1 MLFGLDGIELS
12 IIIVFSCLLIGILSG
27 FPVAFALGGS
37 ALISL
42 TIILVLNGNGA
53 LVTESGEP
61 IIQDSWQSILR
72 NVGLI
77 PNRIFGNI
85 LGGPSVDVLLAV
97 PLFVFMGITLERSRI
112 AEDLL
117 TTMAKAFGAMPG
129 GLAISVVVVGALLA
143 ASTGIVGA
151 TVVTMG
157 LLSLPTML
165 RHGYSTE
172 LATGTICAS
181 GTLGQI
187 IPPSIVLVLLGQ
199 QVGEIYSE
207 AHPGEVVS
215 VGTLFKAAM
224 IPGLVLVLL
233 YIAYILF
240 VALRDPNKAP
250 AVHEFDAELA
260 KEREK
265 THRKPI
271 GWVIGLPLAII
282 ALWILLSALGIN
294 GPQQAAPGAAGEF
307 AAAPLSSKVTMLCI
321 LAGIIM
327 ALAWTLFPD
336 ENLIPILIGLLG
348 VTGLLF
354 LDILMVHPQTSPGSA
369 FFIYL
374 IPILMAIWGMTISFS
389 RLSRNDIL
397 RVVFPPLV
405 LIIAVLGSIL
415 GGLTN
420 PTAAAGLGAGGAI
433 LLAATRLCGD
443 KYQRWPIVVTAIS
456 TVILLLISS
465 SFDLRMQIS
474 EISGENQIAII
485 FASLCY
491 YIFLAGFFYACY
503 ILIKEK
509 VMRDVVLQTTKITS
523 MVFVILIGSQMLNL
537 TLKTFGGDSYIQDF
551 LRQFDSEHAVLLLVL
566 VVIFIMGF
574 VLDFLEIIYIV
585 IPIVGPVIFGGD
597 LDPKWVTILIA
608 VNLQTSFLTPPFG
621 FALFYLRGVAPKE
634 VKTTQMYKGI
644 LPFVLIQILAL
655 VIFWFIE
662 PLSTFLPNLLPEG
675 R

>member
-12 IIIVFSCLLIGILSG
+12 IIIVFSCLIIGILSG
-27 FPVAFALGGS
+27 FPVAFVLGGS
-37 ALISL
+37 ALVSL
-42 TIILVLNGNGA
+42 AIILYLNAHGA
-53 LVTESGEP
+53 LLTEAGDP
-61 IIQDSWQSILR
+61 IIADSTQSVLR

-97 PLFVFMGITLERSRI
+97 PLFVFMGITLERSQI

-117 TTMAKAFGAMPG
+117 TTMARAFGSMPG

-165 RHGYSTE
+165 KNGYSTE

-224 IPGLVLVLL
+224 IPGLLLVFL

-240 VALRDPNKAP
+240 VALRDPDKAP
-250 AVHEFDAELA
+250 AVRDDSQVNKPLSDA
-260 KEREK
+260 
-265 THRKPI
+265 KPVSLI
-271 GWVIGLPLAII
+271 IGLPCVLIITWIGLA
-282 ALWILLSALGIN
+282 AGGFSGS
-294 GPQQAAPGAAGEF
+294 QFAAPGLSGDF
-307 AAAPLSSKVTMLCI
+307 LAPPLTAKITMLVFVAAII
-321 LAGIIM
+321 LS
-327 ALAWTLFPD
+327 LAWTIFPGQQK
-336 ENLIPILIGLLG
+336 IPLLSGGIGLLG
-348 VTGLLF
+348 LLVVDYF
-354 LDILMVHPQTSPGSA
+354 MVAPQTTPGNA
-369 FFIYL
+369 FFKYL
-374 IPILMAIWGMTISFS
+374 IPAVLSVIGVAAAI
-389 RLSRNDIL
+389 RLLRKNEIL
-397 RVVFPPLV
+397 RVVFPPIM

-433 LLAATRLCGD
+433 LLAATRLSSD
-443 KYQRWPIVVTAIS
+443 KYKTWPIILTAIV
-456 TVILLLISS
+456 TVVLLLISS
-465 SFDLRMQIS
+465 AFDLRMQITQ
-474 EISGENQIAII
+474 ISGENQIAII
-485 FASLCY
+485 IASICY
-491 YIFLAGFFYACY
+491 YIFLAGFIYACI
-503 ILIKEK
+503 ILIREK
-509 VMRDVVLQTTKITS
+509 VMQEVVLQTTKITS

-537 TLKTFGGDSYIQDF
+537 TLKTFGGDEYIQNL

-566 VVIFIMGF
+566 VVIFVMGF

-621 FALFYLRGVAPKE
+621 FALFYLRGVAPAS
-634 VKTTQMYKGI
+634 VKTTQMYRGI

-655 VIFWFIE
+655 VILWFIE
-662 PLSTFLPNLLPEG
+662 PLSTLLPDLLPEG

>member
-1 MLFGLDGIELS
+1 MLFGLDGVELS
-12 IIIVFSCLLIGILSG
+12 IIIVFSCLIIGILSG

-42 TIILVLNGNGA
+42 AIILYLNANGA
-53 LVTESGEP
+53 LLTESGNP
-61 IIQDSWQSILR
+61 VIKDSVQSVLR

-97 PLFVFMGITLERSRI
+97 PLFVFMGITLERSKI

-117 TTMAKAFGAMPG
+117 TTMARAFGSMPG

-165 RHGYSTE
+165 KNGYSTE

-224 IPGLVLVLL
+224 IPGLLLVCL

-240 VALRDPNKAP
+240 VALRDPAKAP
-250 AVHEFDAELA
+250 AVKDDSQINKTDSEA
-260 KEREK
+260 KSVSF
-265 THRKPI
+265 I
-271 GWVIGLPLAII
+271 IGLP
-282 ALWILLSALGIN
+282 ILLVIVWVLLSVSGLSGT
-294 GPQQAAPGAAGEF
+294 QHSAPGASGEF
-307 AAAPLSSKVTMLCI
+307 QIPPLSSKITMLVFV
-321 LAGIIM
+321 AAIIM
-327 ALAWTLFPD
+327 TLAWAIFPAQQKIPLLSGTLGCLGLLSVDYFMVTPQITAA
-336 ENLIPILIGLLG
+336 NALLKYAMPILLTVLG
-348 VTGLLF
+348 VAAAVMQL
-354 LDILMVHPQTSPGSA
+354 
-369 FFIYL
+369 
-374 IPILMAIWGMTISFS
+374 
-389 RLSRNDIL
+389 RKNDIL
-397 RVVFPPLV
+397 RVVFPPV
-405 LIIAVLGSIL
+405 ILIIAVLGSIL

-420 PTAAAGLGAGGAI
+420 PTAAAGLGAGGAVM
-433 LLAATRLCGD
+433 LAATRLCAN
-443 KYQRWPIVVTAIS
+443 KYQSWPILLAAIT

-465 SFDLRMQIS
+465 AFDLRMQVS
-474 EISGENQIAII
+474 NISGENQVAII
-485 FASLCY
+485 MASICY
-491 YIFLAGFFYACY
+491 YIFLVGFAYACF

-509 VMRDVVLQTTKITS
+509 VMHDVVLQTTKITS

-537 TLKTFGGDSYIQDF
+537 TLKTFGGDEYIQNI
-551 LRQFDSEHAVLLLVL
+551 LRQFDSEHTVLLLVL

-621 FALFYLRGVAPKE
+621 FALFYLRGVAPAQ
-634 VKTTQMYKGI
+634 VKTTQMYRGI

-655 VIFWFIE
+655 VILWYVE
-662 PLSTFLPNLLPEG
+662 PLSTFLPDLLPEG
-675 R
+675 G

>member
-1 MLFGLDGIELS
+1 MLFGLDGVELS
-12 IIIVFSCLLIGILSG
+12 IIIVFSCLIVSILSG
-27 FPVAFALGGS
+27 FPVVFALGGS

-42 TIILVLNGNGA
+42 TIILLLNANGA
-53 LVTESGEP
+53 LVSESGNP
-61 IIQDSWQSILR
+61 IIRDSLQSVLR

-77 PNRIFGNI
+77 PNRLFGNI

-117 TTMAKAFGAMPG
+117 TTMARAFGSMPG

-165 RHGYSTE
+165 KNGYSTE
-172 LATGTICAS
+172 LATGSICAS

-224 IPGLVLVLL
+224 IPGLLLVLL

-240 VALRDPNKAP
+240 VALRDPAKAP
-250 AVHEFDAELA
+250 AVDVQKLQDTPESVS
-260 KEREK
+260 
-265 THRKPI
+265 KPVSLI
-271 GWVIGLPLAII
+271 LGLPVAILI
-282 ALWILLSALGIN
+282 VWVMLSVSGLSG
-294 GPQQAAPGAAGEF
+294 GQQSAPGSTAAFF
-307 AAAPLSSKVTMLCI
+307 APPLSSKITMLVMVATI
-321 LAGIIM
+321 VLS
-327 ALAWTLFPD
+327 LAWTIFPAQPK
-336 ENLIPILIGLLG
+336 IPVVSGVIGCFGLLAIDWAVVNPQTTPG
-348 VTGLLF
+348 QAFFYYAIPAVLTVTG
-354 LDILMVHPQTSPGSA
+354 VA
-369 FFIYL
+369 A
-374 IPILMAIWGMTISFS
+374 AIIQLRKHEIS
-389 RLSRNDIL
+389 
-397 RVVFPPLV
+397 RVVFPPII
-405 LIIAVLGSIL
+405 LIVAVLGSIL

-433 LLAATRLCGD
+433 LLAATRLSAD
-443 KYQRWPIVVTAIS
+443 KYITWPIITTAIAL
-456 TVILLLISS
+456 VILLLISS
-465 SFDLRMQIS
+465 AFDLRMQIS
-474 EISGENQIAII
+474 NISGENQVAII
-485 FASLCY
+485 VATFCY
-491 YIFLAGFFYACY
+491 YIFLSGFAYACF
-503 ILIKEK
+503 ILIRER
-509 VMRDVVLQTTKITS
+509 VMQDVVLQTTKITS

-537 TLKTFGGDSYIQDF
+537 TLKTFGGDAYIQDF
-551 LRQFDSEHAVLLLVL
+551 LRQFDSEHTVLILVL

-621 FALFYLRGVAPKE
+621 FALFYLRGVAPPE
-634 VKTTQMYKGI
+634 VKTTQMYRGI

-655 VIFWFIE
+655 VILWYVE
-662 PLSTFLPNLLPEG
+662 PLSTLLPDLLPEG

>member
-12 IIIVFSCLLIGILSG
+12 IIIVFSCLIIGILSG

-42 TIILVLNGNGA
+42 SIILYLNANGA
-53 LVTESGEP
+53 LLTESGNP
-61 IIQDSWQSILR
+61 VIKDSMQSILR

-117 TTMAKAFGAMPG
+117 TTMARAFGTMPG

-165 RHGYSTE
+165 KNGYSTE

-224 IPGLVLVLL
+224 IPGILLVLL

-240 VALRDPNKAP
+240 VALRDPSKAP
-250 AVHEFDAELA
+250 AIHDQSQVDKPTSSA
-260 KEREK
+260 K
-265 THRKPI
+265 PVSM
-271 GWVIGLPLAII
+271 VIGLP
-282 ALWILLSALGIN
+282 ILLIIIWVLLGVTGIS
-294 GPQQAAPGAAGEF
+294 GSQYAAPGSTIEF
-307 AAAPLSSKVTMLCI
+307 LVPPLSSKVTMLVFTS
-321 LAGIIM
+321 AIIM
-327 ALAWTLFPD
+327 SLAWTIFPTQQKIPLFAGA
-336 ENLIPILIGLLG
+336 LGMFGLLA
-348 VTGLLF
+348 VDYF
-354 LDILMVHPQTSPGSA
+354 MVGAQTSPGNG
-369 FFIYL
+369 FFKYA
-374 IPILMAIWGMTISFS
+374 IPILLTVAGVAAAILQL
-389 RLSRNDIL
+389 RKNDII
-397 RVVFPPLV
+397 RVVFPPV
-405 LIIAVLGSIL
+405 ILIVAVLGSIL

-433 LLAATRLCGD
+433 LLAATRLSAD
-443 KYQRWPIVVTAIS
+443 KYKTWPMILAAIATVV
-456 TVILLLISS
+456 LLLISS
-465 SFDLRMQIS
+465 AFDLRMQVTD
-474 EISGENQIAII
+474 ISGENQIAII
-485 FASLCY
+485 FASICY
-491 YIFLAGFFYACY
+491 YIFLAGFVYACF
-503 ILIKEK
+503 ILVKEK
-509 VMRDVVLQTTKITS
+509 VMKDVVLQTTKITS

-537 TLKTFGGDSYIQDF
+537 TLKTFGGDEYIQNF
-551 LRQFDSEHAVLLLVL
+551 LRQFDSEHTVLLLVL
-566 VVIFIMGF
+566 VVIFVMGF

-621 FALFYLRGVAPKE
+621 FALFYLRGVAPAS

-655 VIFWFIE
+655 AILWFVE

-675 R
+675 G

>member
-1 MLFGLDGIELS
+1 MLFGFDGIEIS
-12 IIIVFSCLLIGILSG
+12 IIIVFSCLIIGILSG

-42 TIILVLNGNGA
+42 SIILVLNSNGA
-53 LVTESGEP
+53 LLTESGNP
-61 IIQDSWQSILR
+61 IIKDSWQSILR

-165 RHGYSTE
+165 RNGYSTE

-250 AVHEFDAELA
+250 AVHEFDEELA
-260 KEREK
+260 REREK
-265 THRKPI
+265 THRKSI
-271 GWVIGLPLAII
+271 TWVIGLPLLVIVV
-282 ALWILLSALGIN
+282 WVLSLVMGVS
-294 GPQQAAPGAAGEF
+294 GSQHAAPGLEGEF
-307 AAAPLSSKVTMLCI
+307 SPAPLSSKVLMLC
-321 LAGIIM
+321 AVATIIM
-327 ALAWTLFPD
+327 SLAWTLFPD
-336 ENLIPILIGLLG
+336 EIHLPIYLGLIG
-348 VTGLLF
+348 VVGLLLCDF
-354 LDILMVHPQTSPGSA
+354 IIVQPQTSAGKA

-374 IPILMAIWGMTISFS
+374 IPILMTVVGVAVSFF
-389 RLSRNDIL
+389 RLNKNEIL

-433 LLAATRLCGD
+433 LLASVRLSAD
-443 KYQRWPIVVTAIS
+443 KYRAWPVFTAAIAV
-456 TVILLLISS
+456 VILLLLSS

-474 EISGENQIAII
+474 EISGENQIAI
-485 FASLCY
+485 FCASICY
-491 YIFLAGFFYACY
+491 YIFLIGFLYACF

-509 VMRDVVLQTTKITS
+509 VMQDVVLQTTKITS

-551 LRQFDSEHAVLLLVL
+551 LRQFDNEHAVLLLVL
-566 VVIFIMGF
+566 VVIFVMGF

-597 LDPKWVTILIA
+597 LDPRWVTILIA

-621 FALFYLRGVAPKE
+621 FALFYLRGVAPAE
-634 VKTTQMYKGI
+634 VKTTQIYKGI

>member
-1 MLFGLDGIELS
+1 MFFGLDGVEFS
-12 IIIVFSCLLIGILSG
+12 IIIVFSCLIIGILSG

-37 ALISL
+37 ALISI
-42 TIILVLNGNGA
+42 TIILILNSNGVL
-53 LVTESGEP
+53 LTESGNP
-61 IIQDSWQSILR
+61 IIKDSWQSILR
-72 NVGLI
+72 NIGLI

-117 TTMAKAFGAMPG
+117 TTMARAFGALPG

-240 VALRDPNKAP
+240 VALRDPSKAP
-250 AVHEFDAELA
+250 AVHDLESQQD
-260 KEREK
+260 KEASTSRSVAIIIGI
-265 THRKPI
+265 PI
-271 GWVIGLPLAII
+271 ALI
-282 ALWILLSALGIN
+282 ALWVLLVVTGLSGS
-294 GPQQAAPGAAGEF
+294 QFSRPGALEEF
-307 AAAPLSSKVTMLCI
+307 VAPPISSKVTMLSMVALII
-321 LAGIIM
+321 LS
-327 ALAWTLFPD
+327 LSWSLFPGHSQKS
-336 ENLIPILIGLLG
+336 IVLG
-348 VTGLLF
+348 VLGALGLIALDYSLVFPETTPGTGLLIYSVAIV
-354 LDILMVHPQTSPGSA
+354 LTVIGIVAA
-369 FFIYL
+369 FINL
-374 IPILMAIWGMTISFS
+374 K
-389 RLSRNDIL
+389 RNEIL

-433 LLAATRLCGD
+433 LLAATRLSGE
-443 KYQRWPIVVTAIS
+443 KHKRWPILLTAAVTVV
-456 TVILLLISS
+456 LLLISS

-474 EISGENQIAII
+474 QISGENKIAIF
-485 FASLCY
+485 FASICY
-491 YIFLAGFFYACY
+491 YIFLSGFLYACY
-503 ILIKEK
+503 ILIKEG

-537 TLKTFGGDSYIQDF
+537 TLKTFGGDAYIQDF
-551 LRQFDSEHAVLLLVL
+551 LRQFDSEHTVLLLVL
-566 VVIFIMGF
+566 VVIFVMGF

-621 FALFYLRGVAPKE
+621 FALFYLRGVAPPE

-644 LPFVLIQILAL
+644 LPFVLIQVLAL
-655 VIFWFIE
+655 IILWYFE

-675 R
+675 G

>member
-1 MLFGLDGIELS
+1 MLFGLDGVELS
-12 IIIVFSCLLIGILSG
+12 IIIVFGCLIIAILSG

-42 TIILVLNGNGA
+42 SIILVLNGNGA
-53 LVTESGEP
+53 LLNESGDP
-61 IIQDSWQSILR
+61 VIKDSLQSVLR
-72 NVGLI
+72 NIGLI

-97 PLFVFMGITLERSRI
+97 PLFIFMGITLERSRI

-117 TTMAKAFGAMPG
+117 TTMARAFGTVPG

-165 RHGYSTE
+165 KNGYSTE

-224 IPGLVLVLL
+224 IPGLLLVLL
-233 YIAYILF
+233 YIAFILF
-240 VALRDPNKAP
+240 VALRNPEKAP
-250 AVHEFDAELA
+250 VIADETPID
-260 KEREK
+260 R
-265 THRKPI
+265 TQPRSKPFSLT
-271 GWVIGLPLAII
+271 VGLPVVILIT
-282 ALWILLSALGIN
+282 WILLGVSDLSGSQY
-294 GPQQAAPGAAGEF
+294 PSPGTGNDF
-307 AAAPLSSKVTMLCI
+307 SPAPLSSKITMLVA
-321 LAGIIM
+321 LAAIIVS
-327 ALAWTLFPD
+327 LAWTIFP
-336 ENLIPILIGLLG
+336 EQSKLPLISGLSGCFALLIIDY
-348 VTGLLF
+348 F
-354 LDILMVHPQTSPGSA
+354 MVDPQTSAGNA
-369 FFIYL
+369 LLKYAAAMVLTVFGVAAAVIHL
-374 IPILMAIWGMTISFS
+374 
-389 RLSRNDIL
+389 RKNEIL
-397 RVVFPPLV
+397 RVVFPPV
-405 LIIAVLGSIL
+405 ILIVAVLGSIL

-433 LLAATRLCGD
+433 LLAATRLSAD
-443 KYQRWPIVVTAIS
+443 RYRTWPIILAAVAV
-456 TVILLLISS
+456 VILLLISS
-465 SFDLRMQIS
+465 AFDLRMQLN
-474 EISGENQIAII
+474 EISGENKLAILS
-485 FASLCY
+485 ASVCY
-491 YIFLAGFFYACY
+491 YIFVAGFAFACF

-523 MVFVILIGSQMLNL
+523 MVFAILIGSQMLNL
-537 TLKTFGGDSYIQDF
+537 TLKTFGGDAYIQDL
-551 LRQFDSEHAVLLLVL
+551 LRQFDSEYSVLLLVL

-597 LDPKWVTILIA
+597 LDPRWVTILIA

-621 FALFYLRGVAPKE
+621 FALFYLRGVAPQT
-634 VKTTQMYKGI
+634 VKTQQIYRGI

-655 VIFWFIE
+655 AILWFVE
-662 PLSTFLPNLLPEG
+662 PLSTLLPNLLPEG
-675 R
+675 G